1 MPDPSRWVFAGRRV
15 GQQDIV
21 VLSDGG
27 DKPDGRQ
34 PELRTNRPYGR
45 GLATGQPAAQTGGA
59 FNSGSH
65 FDFKQESSEAPK
77 KSRKRRKASE
87 ADGKNRKISSF
98 YAQK

>member
-1 MPDPSRWVFAGRRV
+1 MQCGAGARAAAAAATTVDAAHARAAASRDPRSLAPPAG
-15 GQQDIV
+15 DY
-21 VLSDGG
+21 
-27 DKPDGRQ
+27 
-34 PELRTNRPYGR
+34 PYGR

-59 FNSGSH
+59 FNSH

-87 ADGKNRKISSF
+87 ADGKIRKISSF

>member
-1 MPDPSRWVFAGRRV
+1 VPDPSRWVFAGRRV

-59 FNSGSH
+59 FNSH
-65 FDFKQESSEAPK
+65 FDFKQESSQAPK
-77 KSRKRRKASE
+77 KSRKLRKASE
-87 ADGKNRKISSF
+87 ADGKSRKISSF
-98 YAQK
+98 FAQK